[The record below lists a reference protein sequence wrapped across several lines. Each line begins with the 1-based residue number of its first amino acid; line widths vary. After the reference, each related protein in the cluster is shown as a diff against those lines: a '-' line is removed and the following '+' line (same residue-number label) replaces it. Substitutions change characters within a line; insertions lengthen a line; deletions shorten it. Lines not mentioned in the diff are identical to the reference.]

1 MRTWKVVRRAEPLN
15 WGSFLLFGLALL
27 LSLGISGLMLSSQ
40 GKPGLHGILL
50 LLEGG
55 FGHDYALEDTL
66 LKSIPIFLCS
76 AGVAVCFRMQ
86 VWNIGAEGQYA
97 LGAIG
102 ATAAVLLM
110 PEAPMWLLM
119 PGMLLAAMLAG
130 ALWAAIPA
138 LLRLRFRM
146 NEIISSLMLNY
157 VGISLLEHLVYGP
170 WKDPDGSGFP
180 MSIPFPEAGVVP
192 PLFGRVHWGLVVC
205 LAVGL
210 ALSFFFKR
218 TRLGYEVQVGGE
230 NPKAARYAGM
240 PYAFLVLFVL
250 CLCGALAAVAG
261 GMETS
266 ATVGRLRPNVAV
278 GYGYTAIVVAW
289 LARLRISRIAFFSFL
304 LAGLRVGVENLQ
316 IELQVPAAFAGMIE
330 GCILLT
336 VLAFQFFETY
346 KLQWRNKAGTEDGQG
361 GILEYMQGAGVDFVR
376 AGDGAVPRTNTQEP
390 ALSNAREP
398 HACTVDNAVSH
409 DAGNPASS
417 EVDGKEEGA

>member
-1 MRTWKVVRRAEPLN
+1 MRRAEPLQ
-15 WGSFLLFGLALL
+15 WGSFLLFGLAFV
-27 LSLGISGLMLSSQ
+27 LSLGVSGLMLASQ
-40 GKPGLHGILL
+40 GKPGLAGIVL

-55 FGHDYALEDTL
+55 FGHAYSLEDTL
-66 LKSIPIFLCS
+66 LKSIPIFLCA

-97 LGAIG
+97 LGAVG
-102 ATAAVLLM
+102 ATAAVLAM
-110 PEAPMWLLM
+110 PGAPMWLLM
-119 PGMLLAAMLAG
+119 PAMLLSAMLAG
-130 ALWAAIPA
+130 ALWASIPA
-138 LLRLRFRM
+138 VLRLRFGM

-157 VGISLLEHLVYGP
+157 VGIFLLEYLVYGP
-170 WKDPDGSGFP
+170 WKDPGGSGFP
-180 MSIPFPEAGVVP
+180 MSIPFPSAGVVP
-192 PLFGRVHWGLVVC
+192 PLFGKVHWGIVACIV
-205 LAVGL
+205 VGL

-261 GMETS
+261 AIETS

-289 LARLRISRIAFFSFL
+289 LARLRISRIAFFAII

-316 IELQVPAAFAGMIE
+316 LELRVPASFAGMIE

-346 KLQWRNKAGTEDGQG
+346 RVQWNSKRR
-361 GILEYMQGAGVDFVR
+361 GA
-376 AGDGAVPRTNTQEP
+376 A
-390 ALSNAREP
+390 
-398 HACTVDNAVSH
+398 
-409 DAGNPASS
+409 
-417 EVDGKEEGA
+417 